1 MSIHIE
7 KAAAGRLAMSAL
19 LAGTLV
25 ITAPVAFAQQETADG
40 TADQSVEEIV
50 VTGYRESLRSARD
63 IKKNAKGVVD
73 VIVAEDIGKM
83 PDENVA
89 EALQRIPGLAI
100 TRDNGEGSEV
110 SIRGIMPNLNRISVN
125 GKTLTSS
132 GDDQGVGF
140 ETFSSGLLDK
150 VEVIKSPSANMVE
163 GSIGAT
169 VLLKTKMPLDMKDRK
184 LVVAAQSEY
193 NEMSDHYDPK
203 ASVTYYDQFAD
214 GRFGIAA
221 SLNYEERFLR
231 QDGIDVFQ
239 WTMPVSVTGDQRG
252 RINTGYRDADGNRL
266 YDAATQTLL
275 CSETTGECHP
285 DRILPDGT
293 DLGPYG
299 AHDMRAPN
307 HRLFLD
313 ERERVGGNL
322 TLDFKPSDTTRLV
335 FDMTV
340 SQYDVYRERY
350 QYSTGF
356 QNTRV
361 DPDSIVMGPN
371 NTIVRAVHIACNG
384 GDLSCGEGG
393 TLRGNRLPGN
403 TSNNVWMWQENKSAI
418 YGLQFEKDLGR
429 LRMTAGVGYTDT
441 TRRTPEQYRMSYN
454 TGNNDRLP
462 MFYDLTLS
470 DVPVWGVYTDVPDG
484 VALPNGGDLMLP
496 DIYSLNAVT
505 SFTDVTDDDELELQL
520 DFEVDI
526 DKGPFTTVYW
536 GVRSTERE
544 KDRNADAP
552 RFTANA
558 AGSIGDF
565 SITLGTPGV
574 LQEFPYNDWASD
586 ISGDLIRSWP
596 LADLDGGLEAF
607 GVTREQLQGDPISD
621 PDPIKSYV
629 ITEDTFAAYLM
640 ADYEFADGR
649 VIGDI
654 GLRMV
659 ETKNVSA
666 GFFDAGDGAEA
677 GVFPKNYTE
686 VLPSLNLRYA
696 IRDDMVMHFA
706 AARVMA
712 RPTFGEVAP
721 RLNISEANQ
730 RVAGGNPFLK
740 PFVSDQLDLAFAY
753 YMGNSGMVSI
763 GLFYKDITDFI
774 QKTTVVDIYPDP
786 EGGGCLMVGGD
797 VDENGCSLF
806 EITTPQN
813 GENAEVRGVELI
825 VQRDFDFLPGIWGNF
840 GVAANY
846 TYNDSEVGI
855 LNPDTGVAITNELT
869 LPGLSEDTFNATLY
883 YEDERLDMRLS
894 RNYRSDYLVAAFAG
908 QNNTNFT
915 HDYMQLDFSAG
926 YYITDNIKLTLQAQN
941 LTNEKKWGYAGW
953 KPYWPQSGDKT
964 RTKFAIYDGAKYRL
978 GLTANF

>member
-1 MSIHIE
+1 MTNCVENSAVS
-7 KAAAGRLAMSAL
+7 KLA
-19 LAGTLV
+19 LV
-25 ITAPVAFAQQETADG
+25 AMLFTTTPVALAQQEGSGA
-40 TADQSVEEIV
+40 TADQAVEEIV

-63 IKKNAKGVVD
+63 IKRNAKGVVD
-73 VIVAEDIGKM
+73 AIVAEDIGKM

-100 TRDNGEGSEV
+100 TRDNGEGSQV
-110 SIRGIMPNLNRISVN
+110 SIRGIAPNLNRISVN
-125 GKTLTSS
+125 GKTMTSS
-132 GDDQGVGF
+132 GDDQAVGF
-140 ETFSSGLLDK
+140 EAFSSGLLDK

-163 GSIGAT
+163 GSLGAT
-169 VLLKTKMPLDMKDRK
+169 VLLKTKMPLDVKSRK
-184 LVVAAQSEY
+184 LVGTVQSEY
-193 NEMSDHYDPK
+193 NEKSDSHDPK
-203 ASVTYYDQFAD
+203 ASFTYYDQFAD
-214 GRFGIAA
+214 GRFGIAT
-221 SLNYEERFLR
+221 SVNYEERFLR
-231 QDGIDVFQ
+231 QDGIDIFQ

-252 RINTGYRDADGNRL
+252 RVDSGYRDDDGNRL

-313 ERERVGGNL
+313 ERERLGGNI
-322 TLDFKPSDTTRLV
+322 TLDFMPNDTTRLV

-340 SQYDVYRERY
+340 SRYDVTRERY

-356 QNTRV
+356 QNTRI

-371 NTIVRAVHIACNG
+371 NTIVQAVHIACTT
-384 GDLSCGEGG
+384 GDLSCGEGD

-403 TSNNVWMWQENKSAI
+403 TSNNVWLWQETESAI
-418 YGLQFEKDLGR
+418 YGLQLEKDIGS
-429 LRMTAGVGYTDT
+429 LRMTAGLGYTDS

-462 MFYDLTLS
+462 MFYDLTQS
-470 DVPVWGVYTDVPDG
+470 DVPIWGVYTDVPDG
-484 VALPNGGDLMLP
+484 VVLPNGGDLMDP

-505 SFTDVTDDDELELQL
+505 SFTDITDDDELEFQI

-526 DKGPFTTVYW
+526 DRGPFTTVYW
-536 GVRSTERE
+536 GLRQTERE

-552 RFTANA
+552 RFTS
-558 AGSIGDF
+558 GSGSAGDF

-574 LQEFPYNDWASD
+574 LQEFPYNDWSSD
-586 ISGDLIRSWP
+586 IQGDLIRSWP

-607 GVTREQLQGDPISD
+607 GMTREELRGDPLSD
-621 PDPIKSYV
+621 PDPVKSYV
-629 ITEDTFAAYLM
+629 ITEETFAVYLM

-654 GLRMV
+654 GARYV
-659 ETKNVSA
+659 ETNNLSS

-677 GVFPKNYTE
+677 GDFPMDYNE
-686 VLPSLNLRYA
+686 LLPSFNLRYA

-706 AARVMA
+706 AGRVMA

-730 RVAGGNPFLK
+730 RVSGGNPFLK
-740 PFVSDQLDLAFAY
+740 PYISDQVDLAFAY
-753 YMGNSGMVSI
+753 YMGDSGMVSI

-774 QKTTVVDIYPDP
+774 QKSTVVDIYPDP
-786 EGGGCLMVGGD
+786 EGSGCLMVGGD
-797 VDENGCSLF
+797 VDPNGCSLF

-813 GENAEVRGVELI
+813 GESAKVEGVELI

-840 GVAANY
+840 GIAANY
-846 TYNDSEVGI
+846 TYNDSEIKI
-855 LNPDTGVAITNELT
+855 LNPDTGVPLTNTLP

-894 RNYRSDYLVAAFAG
+894 RNYRSDYLQAAFAG
-908 QNNTNFT
+908 QNNTNFA
-915 HDYMQLDFSAG
+915 HDYAQLDFSAG

-978 GLTANF
+978 GLSVNF